1 MFSEDDI
8 KQIKTKGLEL
18 NDVNK
23 QIIQFEKG
31 FPSLNLKSS
40 AIIKNGIQ
48 KFDSLELNKYEGIYN
63 DAINNISTT
72 KFVPASGAAT
82 RMFKDLYDYLS
93 GEDKQMS
100 VQMVKFFSELD
111 KFAFYDDLKEILT
124 RNNLSIEKL
133 LEVKK
138 HSTII
143 EYILEE
149 KGLNY
154 AKLPKG
160 MLKFHKYTKGARTS
174 FEEHLIEALNYS
186 TDKRSTANI
195 HFTVSQEHTQLFE
208 EKYSQVKNNIE
219 NEFNTELNISFSTQ
233 KSSTDTIAVKP
244 TNEAFRNNNAQLVF
258 RPGGHGALIENLNQL
273 DNDIVFIKNIDN
285 VVPDKL
291 KIDTYKYKKALAG
304 KLLDVQKY
312 IFSSVKNIKNNTA
325 DNNSLEGMLKFSTKE
340 LCILPPQDLCLK
352 EDTEI
357 KKYILN
363 IFDRPI
369 RVCGMVKNEGE
380 PGGGPFFS
388 TNQDGT
394 TSLQIVEGAQI
405 DKDNKMQAEIL
416 NSSSHFNPVDLVCG
430 LRNYKAE
437 KFDLKNYIDYNTG
450 FISAKSLN
458 GKQLKAME
466 LPGLWNGAMSNWNTI
481 FVEVPVITFN
491 PVKTIFDLL
500 REEHRN

>member
-1 MFSEDDI
+1 MFSADDL

-18 NDVNK
+18 SDINK

-31 FPSLNLKSS
+31 FPSLKLKSS
-40 AIIKNGIQ
+40 AILKHGIKH
-48 KFDSLELNKYEGIYN
+48 FDTLELNKYEAIYN
-63 DAINNISTT
+63 EAINNISTT

-93 GEDKQMS
+93 NEDNKMS
-100 VQMVKFFSELD
+100 SQMVNFFSELHQ
-111 KFAFYDDLKEILT
+111 FAFYNDLKEILAT
-124 RNNLSIEKL
+124 NNLSIEEL
-133 LEVKK
+133 LADKK
-138 HSTII
+138 YSSII

-154 AKLPKG
+154 ANLPKG
-160 MLKFHKYTKGARTS
+160 MLKFHKYNKGARTS
-174 FEEHLIEALNYS
+174 FEEHLIEAINYS
-186 TDKRSTANI
+186 TDKKSTANI
-195 HFTVSQEHTQLFE
+195 HFTVSQEHTILFE
-208 EKYSQVKNNIE
+208 KKYNQVKNNIE
-219 NEFNTELNISFSTQ
+219 KELHTKLNISFSTQ
-233 KSSTDTIAVKP
+233 KASTDTIAVKP
-244 TNEAFRNNNAQLVF
+244 DNEVFRNEENKLTF

-273 DNDIVFIKNIDN
+273 DKDIVFIKNIDN

-291 KIDTYKYKKALAG
+291 KTETYKYKKALAG
-304 KLLDVQKY
+304 KLLEVQKY
-312 IFSSVKNIKNNTA
+312 IFSSIENIKNNTA
-325 DNNSLEGMLKFSTKE
+325 DNKSLKKMLNFSTDE
-340 LCILPPQDLCLK
+340 LCILPPEKLCLN
-352 EDTEI
+352 ENTEL
-357 KKYILN
+357 KQYILN

-405 DKDNKMQAEIL
+405 DKENKTQAEIL

-430 LRNYKAE
+430 LRNYRTE

-450 FISAKSLN
+450 FISSKSLN

-491 PVKTIFDLL
+491 PVKTVFDLL